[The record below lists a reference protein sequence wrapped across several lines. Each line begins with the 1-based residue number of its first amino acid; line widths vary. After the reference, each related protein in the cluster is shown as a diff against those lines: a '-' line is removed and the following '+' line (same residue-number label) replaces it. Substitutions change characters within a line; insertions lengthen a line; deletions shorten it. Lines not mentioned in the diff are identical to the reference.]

1 MQWRCQSKNIYYSEI
16 PVSYW
21 HSTGMLII
29 IHSHK
34 EMSYVCTEIYKFTQ
48 ALNSQ
53 RHNNSRQTKGREQG
67 NEAIE
72 RKLELS

>member
-1 MQWRCQSKNIYYSEI
+1 
-16 PVSYW
+16 
-21 HSTGMLII
+21 MLII